1 VLINSS
7 RNITL
12 TGTGLILQTR
22 FDRMNKS
29 PKKTNF
35 DDVESRRGMVGRRRM
50 SGGRK
55 LYYFL
60 GMPVL
65 LGLLRLFWWSY
76 RVQTVIGADIVERVL
91 ANDKVYAPCY
101 WHQHTVLCLNMM
113 RNWIHRGFRAGF
125 VVTPSV
131 DGEVPARIA
140 RSWGAEV
147 IRGSAKRTGALAMRD
162 IHAVM
167 KKGVSIVTAADGP
180 LGPKAEFKAG
190 VVLMARIGS
199 AEMIPIACAAD
210 RAWYLNR
217 WDDFMIPKPFAR
229 VVLAVGEP
237 QVIPAGSSMEDLE
250 THRKNMEDAVKSL
263 TERSE
268 KALAAAKG

>member
-1 VLINSS
+1 MLISFS

-12 TGTGLILQTR
+12 TRTGLIPQTR
-22 FDRMNKS
+22 FERMSES

-60 GMPVL
+60 GMPML

-76 RVQTVIGADIVERVL
+76 RLQTVIGADIVERVL
-91 ANDKVYAPCY
+91 VSDKVFAPSY
-101 WHQHTVLCLNMM
+101 WHQHTVLCLHMM
-113 RNWIHRGFRAGF
+113 RDWIRRGFRAGF

-180 LGPKAEFKAG
+180 LGPKAEFKTG

-199 AEMIPIACAAD
+199 AAMIPIACAAD

-237 QVIPAGSSMEDLE
+237 LQIPPGCSMEDLE
-250 THRKNMEDAVKSL
+250 VHRKSMEDAVKSL
-263 TERSE
+263 SE
-268 KALAAAKG
+268 QSEQALRAL